1 MRQTPRGFN
10 ALVVIT
16 GTVVFRTPPPQKKNV
31 YFDGLLCMYLN
42 PLKGINPPM
51 LVWLL
56 YYVRY
61 MYVIADTCT

>member
-16 GTVVFRTPPPQKKNV
+16 GTVVFRTPPPKKKV